1 MLKQRDFSSFKDI
14 LKARYDESDFM
25 WVSRDICFK
34 KAYNQDHDTSNP
46 LRLQQEVLYSPRIQ
60 KLIDELSKDSSMS
73 KEKLS
78 CSVKEILQEIG
89 HTRQVP
95 VIRWLGY
102 FLLKILKK
110 TLTGLYVNEEKLM
123 QIKRDMGRNPVVFLP
138 SHRSYA
144 DFILM
149 AFVMFNYDIEV
160 PCVAAGMDF
169 QSMWLM
175 GRMLRDC
182 NAFFMRRSFADDKVY
197 KTVFDEYVK
206 HIVTRGD
213 APIEFFI
220 EGTRSRSGK
229 SLMPKFGLLTMV
241 LDAFF
246 SGQVPDITIIPVNI
260 SYDRTLEEV
269 LFAYELLGIAKP
281 KESTSGLI
289 KGIQILDERYG
300 NVFMDFCDPISLRAY
315 VSEMSGGLLKYTI
328 RVPDREQRQIVD
340 LAHHIVDRQQKYSVL
355 SCFNVLAL
363 VLSNHVTVGNTALP
377 LAQTTKDVA
386 WLSSILGLM
395 GALVQ
400 VNKNVAECVSETLR
414 IHKSLVRLNE
424 DSEIQLVSVHT
435 PDVRINP
442 DRLKGY
448 ALRDD
453 TMSMAV
459 PLFMLQQYVNP
470 CLHFLVGPAVITVI
484 MQCLGE
490 IGHIVKDDLFRKYQ
504 FLCSLLCHEFVLYKT
519 WEVNDFEESLRQL
532 ELVNII
538 ESSTAAHLTL
548 GNHRKL
554 QMLFCNLL
562 YPFLSGYLSLCQF
575 LLQVGDVTVSEKE
588 LLRSAQRKVEEDLL
602 NGVITH
608 HYSLSLDTMTACL
621 ASLTAM
627 DALTRS
633 RIRGE
638 YVYKVNETNLVAVVS
653 ELEKLDLRPQ
663 PYKDPFELSSK
674 HSLLITPSNRAKL

>member
-1 MLKQRDFSSFKDI
+1 MVESRDFANFKDI

-25 WVSRDICFK
+25 WVSREICFK

-46 LRLQQEVLYSPRIQ
+46 LKLQREVLYSSRIQ
-60 KLIDELSKDSSMS
+60 KLIDEISTDSGITRD
-73 KEKLS
+73 KLTF
-78 CSVKEILQEIG
+78 SVKEILQEIG

-110 TLTGLYVNEEKLM
+110 TLTGLYVNEEKLL
-123 QIKRDMGRNPVVFLP
+123 QIKESMGRNPVIFLP

-175 GRMLRDC
+175 GRLLRDC
-182 NAFFMRRSFADDKVY
+182 NAFFMRRSFTDDKVY

-206 HIVTRGD
+206 HIVTQGD

-246 SGQVPDITIIPVNI
+246 CGKVPDITIIPVNI
-260 SYDRTLEEV
+260 SYDRSLEEV

-289 KGIQILDERYG
+289 KGIQMLDERYG
-300 NVFMDFCDPISLRAY
+300 RVFMDFCDPISVRAY
-315 VSEMSGGLLKYTI
+315 ASQMSDGLLKYGV

-340 LAHHIVDRQQKYSVL
+340 LAYHVVERQQKYSVL

-363 VLSNHVTVGNTALP
+363 VLGNHVTVGNTALP
-377 LAQTTKDVA
+377 LAQTTKDIS
-386 WLSSILGLM
+386 WLSSILSLM
-395 GALVQ
+395 GALVR
-400 VNKNVAECVSETLR
+400 VTKNVSECVSEALQ
-414 IHKSLVRLNE
+414 IHRSLVQLNA
-424 DSEIQLVSVHT
+424 DNEIQLVSVHT
-435 PDVRINP
+435 PDVQINP
-442 DRLKGY
+442 DRVKGY
-448 ALRDD
+448 TLRDD
-453 TMSMAV
+453 TMAV
-459 PLFMLQQYVNP
+459 AVSLFMLQQYVNP
-470 CLHFLVGPAVITVI
+470 CLHFLVGPAIITVV
-484 MQCLGE
+484 MQCLGDM
-490 IGHIVKDDLFRKYQ
+490 GHITKDDLFRKYQ
-504 FLCSLLCHEFVLYKT
+504 FLRSLLCHEFALYKT

-538 ESSTAAHLTL
+538 ESSTTTHLTL

-562 YPFLSGYLSLCQF
+562 YPFLSSYLSLSQF
-575 LLQVGDVTVSEKE
+575 LLQVGHVTVGEKE
-588 LLRSAQRKVEEDLL
+588 LLKAAQGKLEKDLL
-602 NGVITH
+602 TGIITH

-621 ASLTAM
+621 SSLTAM
-627 DALTRS
+627 DALTRN
-633 RIRGE
+633 RVRGE
-638 YVYKVNETNLVAVVS
+638 YAYKVNETNLIAVVS
-653 ELEKLDLRPQ
+653 KLEQLELRPQ
-663 PYKDPFELSSK
+663 LYKDSFELSSS
-674 HSLLITPSNRAKL
+674 HSLFITPSSRAKL